1 MLGAYRPHLHSFF
14 TSAYQDYDIVIW
26 SANSLKWMNVKMKA
40 LGVLGNE
47 AYKVAF
53 MLDFRSMVTV
63 HTQKRGA
70 LDLRSVHLDIFWC
83 CAHATLPSLYIC

>member
-1 MLGAYRPHLHSFF
+1 VLPCRPHLHIFF
-14 TSAYQDYDIVIW
+14 TSVYEDYDIVIW

-47 AYKVAF
+47 SYKVAF
-53 MLDFRSMVTV
+53 MLDFKSMVTV

-70 LDLRSVHLDIFWC
+70 NPI
-83 CAHATLPSLYIC
+83 A